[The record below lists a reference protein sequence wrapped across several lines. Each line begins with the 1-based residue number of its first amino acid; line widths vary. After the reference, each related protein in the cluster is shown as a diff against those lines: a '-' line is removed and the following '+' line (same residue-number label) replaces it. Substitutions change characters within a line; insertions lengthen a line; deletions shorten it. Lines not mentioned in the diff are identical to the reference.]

1 MPIIT
6 RYIVNTEDKEIEKVA
21 KSLGAETQNR
31 PKEFWFDNTI
41 QEVDRLLQWSVKEI
55 ESKGEK
61 IDVVVLLYAT
71 SPFRQSQSI
80 TDCINLI
87 VNKGFD
93 SSLTLFE
100 DRSYLWK
107 RLGDSEN
114 VIPTNYNPKTRGPNQ
129 MENGTNGLK
138 INLCYEK
145 RPFTGIGLSS
155 WWQDGICSNE

>member
-1 MPIIT
+1 MPKKNIKLLNGKPLLQYTVDAVKGCPFIT

-100 DRSYLWK
+100 DRSIYGK
-107 RLGDSEN
+107 G
-114 VIPTNYNPKTRGPNQ
+114 
-129 MENGTNGLK
+129 
-138 INLCYEK
+138 
-145 RPFTGIGLSS
+145 
-155 WWQDGICSNE
+155 